1 MIILMIW
8 IGVLLA
14 VLALYFRQIYSRF
27 SKHGVKHMRIV
38 PMFGNMFR
46 VLFRRETLADD
57 LNRLYYTFPKERF
70 VGKYE
75 FITPTLIIRDLELVK
90 KITVKDFEYF
100 LDHRGFVDEK
110 VEPIF
115 GRNIFVLKGQ
125 EWKDMRSMLSP
136 AFTSSKI
143 KLMIPFMEEVGK
155 QMIEAV
161 KKKINESDTG
171 AIDVDCKDLTTRYS
185 NDVIASCAFGLKVD
199 SFTDEKNKF
208 YEMGK
213 NISTLKIRQILL
225 FFLIAAFPSLS
236 KKLKLTIFSK
246 TTTDFFKDLV
256 LNTMRDRKERNI
268 VRPDVIHLLM
278 EAKEGQ
284 LVHDDKE
291 QNENQQDTGFAT
303 VEESFIGKKT
313 NNRVWSEID
322 LVAQAVLFFMAGFD
336 TISTAMS
343 FALHEL
349 AVHPEIQERLVQEIK
364 NHDLKNGGK
373 LDFASIQNLTY
384 LDMVTSEVLRLWP
397 PGYGLDRICVKDYN
411 IGKPNCDAKD
421 DFIVRKGELI
431 IIPTW
436 CFHHDPKLFPDPMKF
451 DPERFSDEN
460 KHNIDPAAYMP
471 FGLGPRNCIASRF
484 ALCELKVLLYQIML
498 HIEISPSVKTC
509 LPAKLSAESFNP
521 RLVGGHWLKFKIR
534 S

>member
-8 IGVLLA
+8 IAVLLA
-14 VLALYFRQIYSRF
+14 VLGLYFHQTYSRF
-27 SKHGVKHMRIV
+27 SKHGVKHMKIV
-38 PMFGNMFR
+38 PMFGNMLR
-46 VLFRRETLADD
+46 VILRRDTLADD
-57 LNRLYYTFPKERF
+57 LDRIYYTFTKERF

-75 FITPTLIIRDLELVK
+75 FIKPTLIIRDLELVK

-110 VEPIF
+110 VEPLF
-115 GRNIFVLKGQ
+115 ARNIFVLKGE

-143 KLMIPFMEEVGK
+143 KLMVPFMEEVGK
-155 QMIEAV
+155 QMIQAIN
-161 KKKINESDTG
+161 KKINESNTG
-171 AIDVDCKDLTTRYS
+171 AIDVDCKDLTTRFS

-213 NISTLKIRQILL
+213 TATTFKLRHMLL
-225 FFLIAAFPSLS
+225 FCFLAAFPSLS
-236 KKLKLTIFSK
+236 KKLKVTLFSK
-246 TTTDFFKDLV
+246 STTDYFKELV
-256 LNTMRDRKERNI
+256 LGTMRDREARNTI
-268 VRPDVIHLLM
+268 RPDIIHLLM
-278 EAKEGQ
+278 EAKKGQ

-291 QNENQQDTGFAT
+291 ENANQKDTGFAT
-303 VEESFIGKKT
+303 VEESFVGKKT
-313 NNRVWSEID
+313 NNRVWSDID
-322 LVAQAVLFFMAGFD
+322 LVAQAVLFFIAGFD
-336 TISTAMS
+336 TISTVMS

-364 NHDLKNGGK
+364 NHNLKNGGK
-373 LDFASIQNLTY
+373 LDFTSIQRLTY

-397 PGYGLDRICVKDYN
+397 PGYALDRICVKDYN
-411 IGKPNCDAKD
+411 MGKPNSDATE

-431 IIPTW
+431 AIPLW

-451 DPERFSDEN
+451 YPERFSEEN
-460 KHNIDPAAYMP
+460 KHNINPAAYMP

-484 ALCELKVLLYQIML
+484 GLCELKVLLYQIML

-509 LPAKLSAESFNP
+509 LPAKLSTESFNP
-521 RLVGGHWLKFKIR
+521 RLVGGHWLQFKIR
-534 S
+534 N

>member
-1 MIILMIW
+1 
-8 IGVLLA
+8 
-14 VLALYFRQIYSRF
+14 
-27 SKHGVKHMRIV
+27 MR
-38 PMFGNMFR
+38 
-46 VLFRRETLADD
+46 A
-57 LNRLYYTFPKERF
+57 
-70 VGKYE
+70 
-75 FITPTLIIRDLELVK
+75 
-90 KITVKDFEYF
+90 
-100 LDHRGFVDEK
+100 
-110 VEPIF
+110 
-115 GRNIFVLKGQ
+115 
-125 EWKDMRSMLSP
+125 MLSP

-143 KLMIPFMEEVGK
+143 KLMVPFMEEVGK
-155 QMIEAV
+155 QMIEAI
-161 KKKINESDTG
+161 KKKINDSDTG
-171 AIDVDCKDLTTRYS
+171 EIEVDCKDLTTRYS

-208 YEMGK
+208 YQMGK
-213 NISTLKIRQILL
+213 IISTLKIRQILL
-225 FFLIAAFPSLS
+225 FFLVAAFPSLS

-246 TTTDFFKDLV
+246 SNTDFFKDLV
-256 LNTMRDRKERNI
+256 LSTMRDRKARNI

-291 QNENQQDTGFAT
+291 QNSSQKDTGFAT

-336 TISTAMS
+336 TVSTAMS

-349 AVHPEIQERLVQEIK
+349 AANPEIQERLVEEIK
-364 NHDLKNGGK
+364 NHDSKSGGK
-373 LDFASIQNLTY
+373 LDFASIQSLKY

-411 IGKPNCDAKD
+411 MGKPNCDTKD

-498 HIEISPSVKTC
+498 HTEISPSVKTC
-509 LPAKLSAESFNP
+509 LPAKLSTESFNP

>member
-1 MIILMIW
+1 MVILMIW

-14 VLALYFRQIYSRF
+14 ALALYFRQIYSKF

-57 LNRLYYTFPKERF
+57 LDRLYYTFTKERF

-100 LDHRGFVDEK
+100 LDHRGFLDEK

-213 NISTLKIRQILL
+213 IISTLKIRQILL

-246 TTTDFFKDLV
+246 KTTDFFKDLV
-256 LNTMRDRKERNI
+256 LSTMRDRKERNI

-291 QNENQQDTGFAT
+291 QNANQQDTGFAT

-322 LVAQAVLFFMAGFD
+322 LVAQAVLFFLAGFD

-349 AVHPEIQERLVQEIK
+349 AIHPEIQERLVQEIK
-364 NHDLKNGGK
+364 NHDIKNGGK
-373 LDFASIQNLTY
+373 LDFASIQSLRY

-411 IGKPNCDAKD
+411 MGKPNCDAKN

-431 IIPTW
+431 MIPTW

-460 KHNIDPAAYMP
+460 KHNIDPTAYMP

-498 HIEISPSVKTC
+498 HIEIAPSVKTC
-509 LPAKLSAESFNP
+509 LPAKLSTESFNP
-521 RLVGGHWLKFKIR
+521 RLVGGYWLKFKIR